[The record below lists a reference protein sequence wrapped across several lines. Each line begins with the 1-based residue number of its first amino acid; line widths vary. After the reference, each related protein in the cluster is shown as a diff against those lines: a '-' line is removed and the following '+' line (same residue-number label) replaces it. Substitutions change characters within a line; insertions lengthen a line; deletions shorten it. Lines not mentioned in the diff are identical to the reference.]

1 MGDGVHVYQ
10 SGVITKMFRAMT
22 IKRLYLKIL
31 LTFLG
36 ILLITILMTIGLF
49 IATAGCCYKSY
60 LNEQTIAK
68 LRIFKIM
75 VQKEVDR
82 HKDIP
87 AEKNPDLIQLFDTC
101 TALFDVKLWITEP
114 GEHITFQNFEGPVDF
129 LPDRARRQIH
139 HDSGITLYHYILKLN
154 KYYAIIPIS
163 NRSQGFH
170 LHLFVDTRKTSRH
183 EGFFLMGLIVVGIA
197 ATLML
202 FPTISY
208 ITRRINRLNQ
218 SALEFAGGNLSVR
231 TDIKGQDEI
240 AKLGDTFNLMAD
252 RLERLVGNAKEL
264 TANVSHELRSPLTR
278 LRVSK
283 ELIRDKLEQG
293 ASNDAIMRLLNNM
306 GSDIRDLDTLIEET
320 LALSKMNY
328 QEQTLA
334 PETFIFSDFMKSMLD
349 PYHPLLSSNDLILDL
364 DIRDSGKAHQDK
376 ALLKSVFSNLMD
388 NAIKYSPPG
397 NTIHLSAGTVP
408 PKGLEFS
415 ITNPCAPMNQEDL
428 DRLFN
433 PFFRIP
439 GQKAPGTGLGL
450 AIAKKQI
457 LRCKGTI
464 HAEHTG
470 REICLTVY
478 LP

>member
-1 MGDGVHVYQ
+1 
-10 SGVITKMFRAMT
+10 MT

-31 LTFLG
+31 FAFLG
-36 ILLITILMTIGLF
+36 ILLITILLTIGLF
-49 IATAGCCYKSY
+49 IATAGRCYKSD
-60 LNEQTIAK
+60 LNRQTIAK
-68 LRIFKIM
+68 LKIFKVM
-75 VQKEVDR
+75 VQKEADR
-82 HKDIP
+82 HKDLP
-87 AEKNPDLIQLFDTC
+87 AEKNPDLIQLLDTC
-101 TALFDVKLWITEP
+101 TALFGVKLWMTEP
-114 GEHITFQNFEGPVDF
+114 GEYIIFKNFEGPVNF
-129 LPDRARRQIH
+129 LPDRAQRQVH
-139 HDSGITLYHYILKLN
+139 HDSGITLYHYILKWN
-154 KYYAIIPIS
+154 KYYAIIPI
-163 NRSQGFH
+163 NYHNQGFL
-170 LHLFVDTRKTSRH
+170 LHLFVDTGKTSRH
-183 EGFFLMGLIVVGIA
+183 EGLFLMGLLAVGIA

-202 FPTISY
+202 LPTVSY

-231 TDIKGQDEI
+231 TNIKGQDEI

-252 RLERLVGNAKEL
+252 RLERLVGNTKEL
-264 TANVSHELRSPLTR
+264 TANVSHELRSPLAR

-306 GSDIRDLDTLIEET
+306 GSDIRDLDTLIEEA

-328 QEQTLA
+328 QESPLA

-349 PYHPLLSSNDLILDL
+349 TYHPLLSSNDLVLDL
-364 DIRDSGKAHQDK
+364 DIRDSGKASQDK
-376 ALLKSVFSNLMD
+376 ALVKSIFTNLMD

-397 NTIHLSAGTVP
+397 NTIHVSAGTIS

-415 ITNPCAPMNQEDL
+415 ISNPCKPMSQEDI

-450 AIAKKQI
+450 AIAKKQV

-464 HAEHTG
+464 RAEHTG
-470 REICLTVY
+470 REICLTVF